1 MAPGNKYSDEELL
14 SLVRDGDEHAF
25 DILYKRY
32 WKTLLLQAFIKLDSA
47 QPAEEVVQ
55 TVFINLWRR
64 RAMIELK
71 YSFRTYIA
79 AALKY
84 EILREQARRRKER
97 SRNAANQHLYVVE
110 DNSTA
115 EWLSYEQLRDNI
127 ENEVNHLPEKCQLV
141 FRLSREQGLSEKEIA
156 QSLNISP
163 KTVQAH
169 MGKALKQLRSS
180 LRQLLWF

>member
-1 MAPGNKYSDEELL
+1 MATENKHSDEELL
-14 SLVRDGDEHAF
+14 SLVRAGDERAF

-32 WKTLLLQAFIKLDSA
+32 WKKLLLQALVRLGST
-47 QPAEEVVQ
+47 QSAEEVVQ

-64 RAMIELK
+64 RRSTELK
-71 YSFRTYIA
+71 YSFRTYIT

-84 EILREQARRRKER
+84 EILRELAQRKER
-97 SRNAANQHLYVVE
+97 ARKEAGHLYVVE

-115 EWLSYEQLRDNI
+115 EWLSYEQLRNSI
-127 ENEVNHLPEKCQLV
+127 ESEINLLPEKCRLV
-141 FRLSREQGLSEKEIA
+141 FRLSREQGLTEREIA
-156 QSLNISP
+156 QSLSISP

-180 LRQLLWF
+180 LRQLIWL